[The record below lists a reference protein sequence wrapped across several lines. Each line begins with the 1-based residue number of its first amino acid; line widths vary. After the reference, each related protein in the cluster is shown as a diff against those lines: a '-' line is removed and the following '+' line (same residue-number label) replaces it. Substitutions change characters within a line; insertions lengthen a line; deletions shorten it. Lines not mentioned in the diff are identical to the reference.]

1 MKKCPNCNAEY
12 PDTQV
17 FCADCGT
24 KLNEV
29 QVPSPQSTK
38 KPKPVKASWF
48 VWVLLGMIVCLICV
62 LYQQMDEV
70 SYYSRQANRYQELYE
85 ESKTEYE
92 AAVDAAYFYTKY
104 ARILPADE
112 NGNYTEFYHIYGCPD
127 CDTTSFWIYNI
138 DTADKY
144 ANPCPLCCKND

>member
-1 MKKCPNCNAEY
+1 MRKCPNCNAEY

-29 QVPSPQSTK
+29 QTPSPQPTK
-38 KPKPVKASWF
+38 KPKTAKASWF
-48 VWVLLGMIVCLICV
+48 VWVLLGLIVCLIGV

-70 SYYSRQANRYQELYE
+70 SYYSRQANRYQQLYE

-92 AAVDAAYFYTKY
+92 TAMETLDFYTEH
-104 ARILPADE
+104 ARILPSDE
-112 NGNYTEFYHIYGCPD
+112 DGNPTDIYHIYGCPN
-127 CDTTSFWIYNI
+127 CDTTRFRIYNEAAAKI
-138 DTADKY
+138 YAD
-144 ANPCPLCCKND
+144 PCPLCCKND